1 MGEIAGTLIDPI
13 QQRSYGARIT
23 WSEETGKITE
33 ILPLEAPPS
42 GFILPGFVDSH
53 IHLECSMLTPAEF
66 ARTALRHGTIGAVA
80 DPHEIANVLGASG
93 IDWMIRKAHQTPFI
107 FGFGAPSCVPNTP
120 FETSGAKLNALAV
133 RALLKRPEITHLAE
147 IKDLQ
152 SVLRQD
158 PEVMEKIE
166 AAKEAGKPIDGNAP
180 QLEGKDLA
188 FYASTG
194 ISTDHKCTSRADAQN
209 KLDAG
214 LILQIRHGSSARLQN
229 AMLQLLSQKPDR
241 FMFCTD
247 DKLPSDLLK
256 HHINY
261 IAAQAHR
268 NGIALYSI
276 LKAAC
281 INAVKHYHLPIGL
294 LQLGDWADF
303 QIVDEIDTFSPREV
317 WIKGKCVVKDGEVLL
332 PAPAPEVNPINRFD
346 ALPLTIHDLALDAP
360 KKKDGK
366 VHVIQVQDTIKTTRC
381 MTDVPTCKAGKIVS
395 DTTRDLLKIALLNRY
410 DSHAKPVIGLIHG
423 FGLTRGAI
431 ASSIAHDTHSLIA
444 IGAND
449 RALQAV
455 MNEIIFRKGGLAVAD
470 NNGKIIS
477 SLPLPIAGLISDQSA
492 QVVARLYDDC
502 ETMTKLFGSPLS
514 TPFLLLSFLALPMIP
529 EIRITDK
536 GLFDVTEH
544 KLIPFYCDESN

>member
-13 QQRSYGARIT
+13 QQRTYGARIT

-33 ILPLEAPPS
+33 ILSLEAPPA

-53 IHLECSMLTPAEF
+53 VHLECSMLTPTEF

-93 IDWMIRKAHQTPFI
+93 IDWMIQKARQTPFV
-107 FGFGAPSCVPNTP
+107 FGIGAPSSVPNTD

-133 RALLKRPEITHLAE
+133 RALLQRPEITHLSE

-152 SVLRQD
+152 GVLHQD
-158 PEVMEKIE
+158 PEVMAKIE
-166 AAKEAGKPIDGNAP
+166 AAKEIGKPIDGNAP
-180 QLEGKDLA
+180 QLEGEDLTA
-188 FYASTG
+188 YVNSG
-194 ISTDHKCTSRADAQN
+194 ISTDHKCISRIDAQN

-214 LILQIRHGSSARLQN
+214 MILQIRHGSSARLQN
-229 AMLQLLSQKPDR
+229 AILQLLSQKPDN

-268 NGIALYSI
+268 NGIALYPI
-276 LKAAC
+276 LKAASV
-281 INAVKHYHLPIGL
+281 NAVKHYNLPIGL
-294 LQLGDWADF
+294 LQTGDWADF
-303 QIVDEIDTFSPREV
+303 QIVDKIDTFTPLEV
-317 WIKGKCVVKDGEVLL
+317 WIHGKCVVSDGEVLL
-332 PAPAPEVNPINRFD
+332 PRPEPAANPINRFD
-346 ALPLTIHDLALDAP
+346 ALPLEISDIALNAP
-360 KKKDGK
+360 GRKDGR
-366 VHVIQVQDTIKTTRC
+366 VNVIQVQDTTKTTRC
-381 MTDVPTCKAGKIVS
+381 VTDIPTCKQGKIVP
-395 DTTRDLLKIALLNRY
+395 DTDRDLLKIALLNRY
-410 DSHAKPVIGLIHG
+410 DSHARPVVGLIHG

-431 ASSIAHDTHSLIA
+431 ASSIAHDSHSLIA
-444 IGAND
+444 VGAND

-470 NNGKIIS
+470 NNGKIITT
-477 SLPLPIAGLISDQSA
+477 LPLPIAGLISDQSA
-492 QVVARLYDDC
+492 QMVAKMYDDC
-502 ETMTKLFGSPLS
+502 DTMTKLFGSPLT

-529 EIRITDK
+529 EVRITDK
-536 GLFDVTEH
+536 GLFNVTEQ
-544 KLIPFYCDESN
+544 KLIPFYCENG